1 MKMEKRRRLEIICR
15 SPIHIEITF
24 NIFELVFY
32 PPYLNQSIC
41 FVQGS
46 SNTIYVLS

>member
-1 MKMEKRRRLEIICR
+1 MEKLRRLEIICR
-15 SPIHIEITF
+15 SPINIEITF

-32 PPYLNQSIC
+32 APYLNQSIC